1 MQTNPQAQQASLP
14 QMTPSPSASIPTNP
28 INPFN
33 QNNPINPNKTNNPI
47 NPTTGSAVNQGS
59 KMEGVSLSLSPMP
72 GGGDDSQMD
81 LSRYGGVK
89 PDFDAM
95 ERDDDKAIENL
106 NAQLLG
112 IQTGGQNESLERAK
126 QQGIESVMS
135 NSLNA
140 AQQQVNANAPL
151 LTPQLPSQFYGSS
164 GGGLN
169 FSFDKQQQQQQP
181 ALRPQLSMPIHQSAG
196 GEPMQKQVSFNN
208 DIKVVELDT
217 KISEGFLYS
226 GSKNL
231 DPFGQ

>member
-1 MQTNPQAQQASLP
+1 MLS
-14 QMTPSPSASIPTNP
+14 
-28 INPFN
+28 FN
-33 QNNPINPNKTNNPI
+33 
-47 NPTTGSAVNQGS
+47 
-59 KMEGVSLSLSPMP
+59 
-72 GGGDDSQMD
+72 
-81 LSRYGGVK
+81 
-89 PDFDAM
+89 
-95 ERDDDKAIENL
+95 DDKHVLAKGV
-106 NAQLLG
+106 AD

-169 FSFDKQQQQQQP
+169 FSFDKQQQQP